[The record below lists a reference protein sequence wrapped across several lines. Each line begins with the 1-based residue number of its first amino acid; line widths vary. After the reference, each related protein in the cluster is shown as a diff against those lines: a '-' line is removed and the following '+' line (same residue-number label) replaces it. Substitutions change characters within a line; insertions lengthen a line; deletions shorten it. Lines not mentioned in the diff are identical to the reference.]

1 VNCLSR
7 VIVDIQDR
15 CVTGRIYTRAGCVP
29 QEDFMGVQDHL
40 SLRTASMPGVVEGAE
55 NRLRSNS
62 YLALKNVS
70 CEFREGVLT
79 LRGYLPSYYLKQMRK
94 RPSPGSK
101 EWIVWLTRLK

>member
-1 VNCLSR
+1 
-7 VIVDIQDR
+7 
-15 CVTGRIYTRAGCVP
+15 
-29 QEDFMGVQDHL
+29 MGVQDHL

-79 LRGYLPSYYLKQMRK
+79 LRGYLPSYYLKQMAQAAVARIEGVD
-94 RPSPGSK
+94 RVVNEIEVIATS
-101 EWIVWLTRLK
+101 RR